1 MGKKDSLTTISE
13 YNTKK
18 SLAEQEYDL
27 ILKHILDPDDSPLP
41 EKYREQFNRVKY
53 AAGALD
59 EYHPSNVIPRL
70 QHKYNISR
78 NQARKDIKLAQEL
91 FKSKFTFD
99 FDFWQQWQ
107 IKDLVEI
114 IRTCKLANG
123 KLEKERIAAHKVLK
137 EIIGDKPMGE
147 EDPRRMEKNVFYIQL
162 NNNNTTV
169 NIPLDKLKGLSQ
181 SEIQTVVAAMTTPEE
196 GDNEI
201 IELLNT

>member
-1 MGKKDSLTTISE
+1 MSKKDSLTKVSE

-27 ILKHILDPDDSPLP
+27 ILKHILNPDDSPLP

-78 NQARKDIKLAQEL
+78 NQARKDINLAQEL

-107 IKDLVEI
+107 IKDLVET
-114 IRTCKLANG
+114 IRTCKLDG
-123 KLEKERIAAHKVLK
+123 KHKERIAAHKVLK
-137 EIIGDKPMGE
+137 EIIGEKPMGD

-169 NIPLDKLKGLSQ
+169 NIPMDKLKGLSQ
-181 SEIQTVVAAMTTPEE
+181 SEIQTVVAAMTIPEE
-196 GDNEI
+196 GDTEI